1 MAFDAIQAAEFCH
14 YTQIELIDAFKNN
27 TLPSRERTG
36 LLSALLSTQNVSA
49 QGETIPVDSNH
60 DGRPTKV
67 DVRFITPESMDDTTD
82 TAATSTTGVCGDG
95 NDVADLYQTVELTNV
110 RGTRTI
116 QMTDAQMRAM
126 CEKTASERRV
136 KIISGMMNSIVRN
149 INADLIVEYVAGA
162 GGFLNGVAGPKTI
175 DIIDAGPPVAI
186 IPGGEIE
193 MIQDYE
199 DAGALGKPIAVGGGN
214 LYTYT
219 KYAEIG
225 CCNDAGQQLD
235 QLGNF
240 DFFYDNQLQSAIGAS
255 GANMFF
261 LFSPGAAQF
270 LSINYNVGDFRKSND
285 LFVHDVLTDP
295 ISGLTFDY
303 YQKYDD
309 CTKAWKFYMELRFGL
324 WQPPLTMFKA
334 ADDRFEINYNFL
346 YTSTSKMKCSRW
358 NSLPAA
364 FLTMS

>member
-14 YTQIELIDAFKNN
+14 YTQIELTDAFKNN

-67 DVRFITPESMDDTTD
+67 DVRYIRPESMADTVTG
-82 TAATSTTGVCGDG
+82 TATSTTGVCGDG
-95 NDVADLYQTVELTNV
+95 EEIVDEFQTVEINLA
-110 RGTRTI
+110 RGSRTI
-116 QMTDAQMRAM
+116 LMTDAQMRAM

-136 KIISGMMNSIVRN
+136 KLLSGMMNSIVRN
-149 INADLIVEYVAGA
+149 INADLISEFVAGA
-162 GGFLNGVAGPKTI
+162 GGFLNGVAGPKSI
-175 DIIDAGPPVAI
+175 DMISTGPPESMLVS
-186 IPGGEIE
+186 GEIT
-193 MIQDYE
+193 MMQDYE
-199 DAGALGKPIAVGGGN
+199 DAGAVGKPIAIGGGN
-214 LYTYT
+214 LYRYT
-219 KYAEIG
+219 KFQGIG
-225 CCNDAGQQLD
+225 CCNDFGQQLD
-235 QLGNF
+235 QMGQF
-240 DFFYDNQLQSAIGAS
+240 DYFYDNQIATVLGISSA
-255 GANMFF
+255 NEFF
-261 LFSPGAAQF
+261 LLAPGAAQF

-309 CTKAWKFYMELRFGL
+309 CTKNWKLYIELRFAL

-346 YTSTSKMKCSRW
+346 FTAEAT
-358 NSLPAA
+358 A
-364 FLTMS
+364 